1 MAGINF
7 IGSYSGMDQGV
18 IDKLMAVEKRPL
30 ITFASKKSSLEAKQ
44 GAWKDVSTR
53 LKNLLDKI
61 ASLSKTETL
70 YSKTTA
76 SSDDTVVSGSGTR
89 DAVSGQYEVIVTRLA
104 TQTKVTG
111 TGTAMPA
118 LGLDVPLSLEGSLT
132 LGSGEKS
139 AVISIETTQSLRT
152 IVRNINLES
161 AKSGVTATVVD
172 GRMVFKSSSF
182 GAQDITV
189 TGSDGT
195 IPAAL
200 GLDEQVEVLGKQ
212 SIFSVNGIE
221 MTRDSNTV
229 SDAVLGMTLQLK
241 QETGTRPS
249 TMITVSDDTEK
260 TVKAFQEFVE
270 QYNSTMSFLKS
281 QMAAGTKEVAGSQ
294 GKLYGESSL
303 VRFQNSLRQGVTS
316 DLSESSAM
324 YKNLAEIGIKTI
336 DKEGT
341 LLLDA
346 EKLKAAL
353 KDNPNEVQK
362 FLAGDS
368 AQTGMSGKLKS
379 LIEGL
384 TDKTNGMIQVKST
397 SLERSLKDLNRRIS
411 EFEDK
416 MAKREA
422 YYVNMFSK
430 LDVAMQKSETQS
442 NWLAAQLGGMQ
453 SGE

>member
-61 ASLSKTETL
+61 ATLSKTETL
-70 YSKTTA
+70 YSKATA
-76 SSDDTVVSGSGTR
+76 TSDDAVASASGSR
-89 DAVSGQYEVIVTRLA
+89 DAAAGQYEVRVTQLA

-111 TGTAMPA
+111 VKMPQSNFDTALDLSGT
-118 LGLDVPLSLEGSLT
+118 LT

-139 AVISIETTQSLRT
+139 ADLVIEKSQSLRN

-161 AKSGVTATVVD
+161 AKTGVTATVVD
-172 GRMVFKSSSF
+172 GQMVFKSSSF
-182 GAQDITV
+182 GAQGITV
-189 TGSDGT
+189 NGMGDGVED
-195 IPAAL
+195 AL
-200 GLDEQVEVLGKQ
+200 GLVGKTEVLGKQ
-212 SIFSVNGIE
+212 ALFSVNGID

-241 QETGTRPS
+241 QETGTRVS
-249 TMITVSDDTEK
+249 TVITVSDDTDK

-281 QMAAGTKEVAGSQ
+281 QTAAGTKDVAGSQ

-303 VRFQNSLRQGVTS
+303 VRFQNSLRQSLTS
-316 DLSESSAM
+316 DLTETGSI
-324 YKNLAEIGIKTI
+324 YKSLAEIGIKTI

-346 EKLKAAL
+346 EKLKSAL
-353 KDNPNEVQK
+353 NENPNEVQK
-362 FLAGDS
+362 FFAGGT
-368 AQTGMSGKLKS
+368 AQTGMSGKLES

-384 TDKTNGMIQVKST
+384 TDKTQGMIQVKSS

-453 SGE
+453 SNE

>member
-7 IGSYSGMDQGV
+7 IGSYSGMDQSV

-30 ITFASKKSSLEAKQ
+30 ITFSSKKSSLEAKQ

-61 ASLSKTETL
+61 ATLSKAETL
-70 YSKTTA
+70 YSKTTS
-76 SSDDTVVSGSGTR
+76 SSDDSVVSSSGTR
-89 DAVSGQYEVIVTRLA
+89 DAVSGQYEVIVTQLA
-104 TQTKVTG
+104 TQSKVTG
-111 TGTAMPA
+111 TA
-118 LGLDVPLSLEGSLT
+118 LAEPNFDVPLNLTGSLT
-132 LGSGEKS
+132 LGSGDKS
-139 AVISIETTQSLRT
+139 AVIAVEATQSFRT
-152 IVRNINLES
+152 IIRNINLES
-161 AKSGVTATVVD
+161 ANSGVTATAVD
-172 GRMVFKSSSF
+172 GKMVFKSSSY

-189 TGSDGT
+189 TGSDDT
-195 IPAAL
+195 INTAL
-200 GLDEQVEVLGKQ
+200 GLADQVEVLGKQ
-212 SIFSVNGIE
+212 SVFSVNGIE
-221 MTRDSNTV
+221 MTRDNNSV
-229 SDAVLGMTLQLK
+229 SDAVLGMTFELK

-281 QMAAGTKEVAGSQ
+281 QTAAGSKEAAGSQ

-303 VRFQNSLRQGVTS
+303 VRFQNSLRQGLTS
-316 DLSESSAM
+316 DLSESISV

-341 LLLDA
+341 LLLDT

-362 FLAGDS
+362 FLAGDGT
-368 AQTGMSGKLKS
+368 QTGMSGKLES

-384 TDKTNGMIQVKST
+384 TDKTDGMIQVKST
-397 SLERSLKDLNRRIS
+397 SLERALKDLNRRIS
-411 EFEDK
+411 DFEDK
-416 MAKREA
+416 MEKREA
-422 YYVNMFSK
+422 YYINMFSK

>member
-89 DAVSGQYEVIVTRLA
+89 DAVSGQYEVIVSQLA

-111 TGTAMPA
+111 TTMPGPDFDVA
-118 LGLDVPLSLEGSLT
+118 LNLTGNLT
-132 LGSGEKS
+132 LGSGDKS
-139 AVISIETTQSLRT
+139 AVISIEATQSLRT

-161 AKSGVTATVVD
+161 ANSGVTATVVD
-172 GRMVFKSSSF
+172 GKMVFKSSSY

-189 TGSDGT
+189 SGSDAAINT
-195 IPAAL
+195 AL
-200 GLDEQVEVLGKQ
+200 GLTDQAEVLGKK
-212 SIFSVNGIE
+212 SLFSVNGIE

-229 SDAVLGMTLQLK
+229 SDAVLGMALQLK

-249 TMITVSDDTEK
+249 TMITVSDDTDK

-281 QMAAGTKEVAGSQ
+281 QTAAGTKDVVGSQ

-303 VRFQNSLRQGVTS
+303 VRFQNSLRQGLTS
-316 DLSESSAM
+316 DLTESSSI

-362 FLAGDS
+362 FLAGDGTQS
-368 AQTGMSGKLKS
+368 GMAGKLES

-384 TDKTNGMIQVKST
+384 TDKTDGMIQVKST

>member
-89 DAVSGQYEVIVTRLA
+89 DAVSGQYEVIVSQLA

-111 TGTAMPA
+111 TAMPEPDVDVA
-118 LGLDVPLSLEGSLT
+118 LELAGSLT

-139 AVISIETTQSLRT
+139 AVITIEATQSLRT

-161 AKSGVTATVVD
+161 ANSGVTATVVD
-172 GRMVFKSSSF
+172 GKMVFKSSSY
-182 GAQDITV
+182 GAQDITAS
-189 TGSDGT
+189 GSDAAINT
-195 IPAAL
+195 AL
-200 GLDEQVEVLGKQ
+200 GLTNQAEVLGKQ

-249 TMITVSDDTEK
+249 TMITVSDDTDK

-281 QMAAGTKEVAGSQ
+281 QTAAGTKDVAGSQ

-303 VRFQNSLRQGVTS
+303 VRFQNSLRQGLTS
-316 DLSESSAM
+316 DLSESSSM

-353 KDNPNEVQK
+353 KDNPSEVQK
-362 FLAGDS
+362 FLAGDGVQS
-368 AQTGMSGKLKS
+368 GMAGKLKS

-384 TDKTNGMIQVKST
+384 TDKTDGMIQVKST

>member
-7 IGSYSGMDQGV
+7 IGSYSGMDQSV

-30 ITFASKKSSLEAKQ
+30 ITFSSNKSSLEAKQ

-61 ASLSKTETL
+61 ATLSKTETL

-76 SSDDTVVSGSGTR
+76 SSDDTVVSSSGTR
-89 DAVSGQYEVIVTRLA
+89 DAVSGQYEVIVTQLA

-111 TGTAMPA
+111 TAMPEPNF
-118 LGLDVPLSLEGSLT
+118 DVPLNLTGSLT
-132 LGSGEKS
+132 LGSGDKS
-139 AVISIETTQSLRT
+139 AVIAVEAPQSLRT

-161 AKSGVTATVVD
+161 ANSGVTATVVD
-172 GRMVFKSSSF
+172 GKLVFKSSSY

-189 TGSDGT
+189 TGSDDT
-195 IPAAL
+195 INTAL
-200 GLDEQVEVLGKQ
+200 GMADQVEVLGKQ
-212 SIFSVNGIE
+212 SVFSVNGIE
-221 MTRDSNTV
+221 MTRDNNSV
-229 SDAVLGMTLQLK
+229 SDAVLGMTLELK

-281 QMAAGTKEVAGSQ
+281 QTAAGSKEPAGSQ

-303 VRFQNSLRQGVTS
+303 VRFQNSLRQGLTS
-316 DLSESSAM
+316 DLSESISV

-341 LLLDA
+341 LLLDT

-362 FLAGDS
+362 FLAGDGT
-368 AQTGMSGKLKS
+368 QTGMSGKLEA

-384 TDKTNGMIQVKST
+384 TDKTDGMIQVKST
-397 SLERSLKDLNRRIS
+397 SLERALKDLNRRIS
-411 EFEDK
+411 DFEDK

-422 YYVNMFSK
+422 YYINLFSK

>member
-89 DAVSGQYEVIVTRLA
+89 DAVSGQYEIIVSQLA

-111 TGTAMPA
+111 TTMPGPDFDVA
-118 LGLDVPLSLEGSLT
+118 LNLTGNLT
-132 LGSGEKS
+132 LGSGDKS
-139 AVISIETTQSLRT
+139 AVISIEATQSLRT

-161 AKSGVTATVVD
+161 ANSGVTATVVD
-172 GRMVFKSSSF
+172 GKMVFKSSSF

-189 TGSDGT
+189 SGSDAAINT
-195 IPAAL
+195 AL
-200 GLDEQVEVLGKQ
+200 GLTDQAEVLGKK
-212 SIFSVNGIE
+212 SLFSVNGIE

-229 SDAVLGMTLQLK
+229 SDAVLGMALQLK

-249 TMITVSDDTEK
+249 TMITVSDDTDK

-281 QMAAGTKEVAGSQ
+281 QTAAGTKDVVGSQ

-303 VRFQNSLRQGVTS
+303 VRFQNSLRQGLTS
-316 DLSESSAM
+316 DLTESSSI

-362 FLAGDS
+362 FLAGDG
-368 AQTGMSGKLKS
+368 AQSGMAGKLES

-384 TDKTNGMIQVKST
+384 TDKTDGMIQVKST

>member
-61 ASLSKTETL
+61 TSLSKTETL

-89 DAVSGQYEVIVTRLA
+89 DAVSGQYEVIVSQLA

-111 TGTAMPA
+111 TAMPEPDVDVA
-118 LGLDVPLSLEGSLT
+118 LNLTGSLT

-139 AVISIETTQSLRT
+139 AVISIEATQSLRT

-161 AKSGVTATVVD
+161 ANSGVTATVVD
-172 GRMVFKSSSF
+172 GKMVFKSSSF
-182 GAQDITV
+182 GAQDITAS
-189 TGSDGT
+189 GSDAT
-195 IPAAL
+195 INTAL
-200 GLDEQVEVLGKQ
+200 GLTNQAEVLGKQ

-221 MTRDSNTV
+221 MTRDSNTI

-249 TMITVSDDTEK
+249 TMITVSDDTDK

-281 QMAAGTKEVAGSQ
+281 QTAAGSKDVAGSQ

-303 VRFQNSLRQGVTS
+303 VRFQNSLRQGLTS
-316 DLSESSAM
+316 DLSESSSM

-353 KDNPNEVQK
+353 KDNPSEVQK
-362 FLAGDS
+362 FLAGDGVQS
-368 AQTGMSGKLKS
+368 GMAGKLES

-384 TDKTNGMIQVKST
+384 TDKTDGMIQVKST